1 MSSSY
6 SFPSDKAGSS
16 ESSISSPKRQIG
28 DGRAFELKSSNNVN
42 DPAIFGSPP
51 VNELFMGNLE
61 KRMEV
66 YFAKK

>member
-1 MSSSY
+1 MSRAY
-6 SFPSDKAGSS
+6 SFPSDKPWSS
-16 ESSISSPKRQIG
+16 PVSSPKRQIG